1 MAFSLHIKKFLA
13 VIILMALV
21 FLCSNPSLAQEPSL
35 SDDYKDLVHE
45 TTLKKV
51 KNYADLETH
60 FFKYKRDSLKMRYLL
75 NQSIKDEYPEGQ
87 SYAMNELGIVFRNIS
102 SYEKAIEKH
111 LEAFDIATKINNKEL
126 QVISLNML
134 GVVYRRQ
141 DNVRAA
147 LDYHT
152 KALEIAENTEKP
164 SIELTKSIAVSQNS
178 MGNIYLALQQFDMA
192 INHFKRSLK
201 IETETNN
208 SLGLAIN
215 YQNIGY
221 ALEEKGLIDSALVN
235 YNKSLKYN
243 NLIDSDIGR
252 VICYNS
258 IASIEIKKGDYEKSL
273 PLVEEALEK
282 ALKIS
287 DQYYISESYLNL
299 GLTHLKLKNYQE
311 AENNLTKG
319 LSICKEFNFKYFES
333 EAYNYLSELNEKQ
346 GKYQTSLDFHKKYV
360 ELDKTI
366 TNRKNIQYVNDL
378 ILEYETEKKNN
389 QIRALADENEIV
401 KLKLK
406 QNKQIALLSLLGG
419 MLIIGIL
426 FVLYRQRQLKNEKR
440 IFSLEQEMLRNQMN
454 PHFIFNSLN
463 SIKLYIV
470 NNEKENAVYYLNK
483 FSKLM
488 RRILIASTEKEISLQ
503 DELDTMQLYMNIEN
517 MRFSNE
523 IEYQVEIEK
532 GVNPLLIRVPSLLL
546 QPFLEN
552 ALWHGLSNK
561 EGRKHIQID
570 VKKKSYDHITITITD
585 NGIGRQAS
593 QKIKSQKKLK
603 RKSVG
608 IDLTKARLENFS
620 KSYTSDYQL
629 TIEDLYKNEKPQG
642 TKVTIDIP
650 IKSVVLKTA

>member
-1 MAFSLHIKKFLA
+1 MTRPYHIKRFVKIISFL
-13 VIILMALV
+13 ILFFCLKT
-21 FLCSNPSLAQEPSL
+21 SIWGQEPLLTDEFVATIEKIISTKTKDYASINDQL
-35 SDDYKDLVHE
+35 SKQNRD
-45 TTLKKV
+45 TLKMKYFLEQS
-51 KNYADLETH
+51 KKANYL
-60 FFKYKRDSLKMRYLL
+60 
-75 NQSIKDEYPEGQ
+75 EGQ
-87 SYAMNELGIVFRNIS
+87 SYTLNALGIVYRNLS
-102 SYEKAIEKH
+102 SYSKSIEMHEKANE
-111 LEAFDIATKINNKEL
+111 IAIKANNKEL

-147 LDYHT
+147 LDYH
-152 KALEIAENTEKP
+152 KRALEISENTENP
-164 SIELTKSIAVSQNS
+164 SDELIKSIAVSQNS
-178 MGNIYLALQQFDMA
+178 MGNIYLLLQQYDLA
-192 INHFKRSLK
+192 ISQFKKSLK
-201 IETETNN
+201 IESDTKN

-243 NLIDSDIGR
+243 NIIDSEVGR

-258 IASIEIKKGDYEKSL
+258 IAKIEIKKGDYEKAL
-273 PLVEEALEK
+273 PMIEEALEK

-287 DQYYISESYLNL
+287 DQYYIATSYLNL
-299 GLTHLKLKNYQE
+299 GLTQLKLKDYQK
-311 AENNLTKG
+311 AESNLLKSVD
-319 LSICKEFNFKYFES
+319 LCKEFNYTSYES
-333 EAYNYLSELNEKQ
+333 EAYSYLSELHEQKGNFK
-346 GKYQTSLDFHKKYV
+346 TSLDYHKKYV
-360 ELDKTI
+360 ELDKAI
-366 TNRKNIQYVNDL
+366 THRKNIQYVNDL
-378 ILEYETEKKNN
+378 ILEYESEKKNN

-406 QNKQIALLSLLGG
+406 QNKQIGLLSLLGG
-419 MLIIGIL
+419 LLLIGIL
-426 FVLYRQRQLKNEKR
+426 LVLYRQRKLKNEKR

-488 RRILIASTEKEISLQ
+488 RRILIASSEKEISLQ

-523 IEYQVEIEK
+523 IDYRVDVEP
-532 GVNPLLIRVPSLLL
+532 GVNPLLIKVPSLLL

-561 EGRKHIQID
+561 EGVKQID
-570 VKKKSYDHITITITD
+570 VFVKKKSFDHIAITITD
-585 NGIGRQAS
+585 NGIGREAS

-620 KSYTSDYQL
+620 KSYTSSYQL
-629 TIEDLYKNEKPQG
+629 KIEDLVENGKASG
-642 TKVTIDIP
+642 TRVTIDIP
-650 IKSVVLKTA
+650 VKSMVLKTA